1 MALSAQAASV
11 EVLGLPLSLSADLIN
26 VQVNRVN
33 GLANGLSPDS
43 HVIDFYRPSSDSA
56 NATNLNAY
64 KVRAGANS
72 TLSLSMD
79 GSLGVL
85 LRVQA
90 QVAASVS
97 DFLSLSG
104 GISIEQYRKD
114 LTLTDGLD
122 EVQTVTVQG
131 SSRLSPTVLADN
143 PANYGLAL
151 RLNGTT
157 YQPVDL
163 NKNASAA
170 TVQVALNEAL
180 GGSAVASVS
189 QSASAQ
195 APQVV
200 MMALSGGFVLGD
212 MVRIS
217 GLSGSSLAY
226 TVSRND
232 LSADGKGHGSGTAD
246 QVLANVAAKLRS
258 AINGAGNRLVTAS
271 GTGGLLILTAIKSGL
286 EGAFKVSAGTV
297 RRTGSTA
304 TVSGT
309 QDSA

>member
-1 MALSAQAASV
+1 MVNSSDVMARDADGRLLLGSQAVGLSLSDVNVALGLFYAKPGAVDAAGLSLRGVSWMALSAQAASV

-131 SSRLSPTVLADN
+131 SSRLSPTVLAGYA
-143 PANYGLAL
+143 ANYGLAVSVSL
-151 RLNGTT
+151 AAGGATKTYTT
-157 YQPVDL
+157 VDL

-170 TVQVALNEAL
+170 TVQTALNEAL
-180 GGSAVASVS
+180 GGSAAALVS
-189 QSASAQ
+189 QSA
-195 APQVV
+195 
-200 MMALSGGFVLGD
+200 
-212 MVRIS
+212 
-217 GLSGSSLAY
+217 
-226 TVSRND
+226 
-232 LSADGKGHGSGTAD
+232 
-246 QVLANVAAKLRS
+246 
-258 AINGAGNRLVTAS
+258 
-271 GTGGLLILTAIKSGL
+271 
-286 EGAFKVSAGTV
+286 
-297 RRTGSTA
+297 
-304 TVSGT
+304 
-309 QDSA
+309 